1 VDRQRARA
9 IYCAQQIDYT
19 QPRTASSTLLET
31 FMITLHHLENSR
43 SQRIVWMLEELG
55 LPYQIKR
62 YERDP
67 KTNLAPP
74 ELKAVHPLGKSPV
87 ITDDAVTMAESG
99 AIIDYLGQ
107 RYSAGRLVPELG
119 TKAHQDY
126 TYWLHYAE
134 GSLMPPLLIRLI
146 FETIRARKM
155 PFLVKPI
162 ANRIVNETLRTFVG
176 PQIKTHFDYVE
187 SHLKTYQWFAGDDL
201 SGADI
206 QMSFPLE
213 ASVARGLGANYPA
226 ITAYV
231 KRLHARPA
239 YQRALKA
246 GGDYAYA

>member
-1 VDRQRARA
+1 
-9 IYCAQQIDYT
+9 
-19 QPRTASSTLLET
+19 
-31 FMITLHHLENSR
+31 MITLHHLENSR
-43 SQRIVWMLEELG
+43 SQRIIWMLEELAV
-55 LPYQIKR
+55 PYEIKR

-67 KTNLAPP
+67 RTNLGPAS
-74 ELKAVHPLGKSPV
+74 LKAVHPLGKSPV
-87 ITDDAVTMAESG
+87 ITDGEVTMAESG

-107 RYSAGRLVPELG
+107 KFSAGKLVPEYG
-119 TKAHQDY
+119 SKAHQDY

-134 GSLMPPLLIRLI
+134 GSLMPPLLIRLV

-155 PFLVKPI
+155 PFFVKPI
-162 ANRIVNETLRTFVG
+162 AERIVNETMRTFIG

-187 SHLKTYQWFAGDDL
+187 NYLKQHEWFAGTRL
-201 SGADI
+201 TGADI

-239 YQRALKA
+239 YQRALEA
-246 GGDYAYA
+246 GGEYAYA